1 MGRNVKIIL
10 IIHRKKNK
18 IDIEKSFIEV
28 FEKYFNKE
36 FDNELIKKNFKM
48 YINLFQSFIDYE
60 NVISLKLYQFWNKNL
75 KLKIDNF
82 NEVNDFR
89 VGNLKNLTSE
99 LLSKKLIKFD
109 ENDIDENED
118 ENENYQNNKKKKKLY
133 QNLSLDDIEI
143 DDNFDD
149 INLNELST
157 SVVYDPKVDF
167 LSGEDYE
174 YKDEEEIEGDNYIIE
189 NGKLKEIKLNLLIKK
204 IIFDDFENGHQEQI
218 KGFINQFCSFIDK
231 EMLINKI
238 MNAYYFYMK
247 TIKKIKTKLCPLI
260 IFLNKIIIAVYEF
273 YKAMNIYKSNII
285 SFYDELI
292 NDESIKIKGIK
303 EIYELISTKYP
314 TYNNILKVKKIIY
327 NSDKEPIQY
336 HIRIDLKE
344 QKKTNE
350 KHDYFCILDYS
361 IIDICEQ
368 LIYLSQ
374 SLFILIDRKEILG
387 GKFMKKN
394 KENNSPVIIKIINN
408 SNYLSNFIIEDILS
422 YNSPCLR
429 AKIIERWIL
438 ISDTLRKY
446 KNFNDS
452 ISILLALS
460 GHIISS
466 LKETWKEVNENSK
479 TIFQKL
485 VNLFSPINNFGKLRN
500 EIKLC
505 KKQPFIPFLGLLL
518 KDIAAYEEKFKY
530 IMNDNL
536 INFIKIELIENLL
549 ENFFI
554 YKNYQYIINEKEEF
568 KFFDNLQTKSLN
580 QLEEMA
586 NKIEPYFLLKDD
598 NKTEKRKT
606 LMDIQYFSKND

>member
-1 MGRNVKIIL
+1 
-10 IIHRKKNK
+10 
-18 IDIEKSFIEV
+18 
-28 FEKYFNKE
+28 
-36 FDNELIKKNFKM
+36 
-48 YINLFQSFIDYE
+48 
-60 NVISLKLYQFWNKNL
+60 
-75 KLKIDNF
+75 
-82 NEVNDFR
+82 
-89 VGNLKNLTSE
+89 
-99 LLSKKLIKFD
+99 
-109 ENDIDENED
+109 
-118 ENENYQNNKKKKKLY
+118 
-133 QNLSLDDIEI
+133 
-143 DDNFDD
+143 
-149 INLNELST
+149 
-157 SVVYDPKVDF
+157 
-167 LSGEDYE
+167 
-174 YKDEEEIEGDNYIIE
+174 
-189 NGKLKEIKLNLLIKK
+189 
-204 IIFDDFENGHQEQI
+204 
-218 KGFINQFCSFIDK
+218 
-231 EMLINKI
+231 
-238 MNAYYFYMK
+238 
-247 TIKKIKTKLCPLI
+247 
-260 IFLNKIIIAVYEF
+260 
-273 YKAMNIYKSNII
+273 
-285 SFYDELI
+285 
-292 NDESIKIKGIK
+292 
-303 EIYELISTKYP
+303 
-314 TYNNILKVKKIIY
+314 
-327 NSDKEPIQY
+327 
-336 HIRIDLKE
+336 
-344 QKKTNE
+344 
-350 KHDYFCILDYS
+350 
-361 IIDICEQ
+361 
-368 LIYLSQ
+368 
-374 SLFILIDRKEILG
+374 
-387 GKFMKKN
+387 MKKN

-479 TIFQKL
+479 IIFQKL

-586 NKIEPYFLLKDD
+586 NKIEPHFLLKDD

>member
-1 MGRNVKIIL
+1 M
-10 IIHRKKNK
+10 
-18 IDIEKSFIEV
+18 EV
-28 FEKYFNKE
+28 FDNYFNKE
-36 FDNELIKKNFKM
+36 FEDDLIKKQFKL
-48 YINLFQSFIDYE
+48 YINLFQSYIDYE
-60 NVISLKLYQFWNKNL
+60 NEITLKIFQFWNL
-75 KLKIDNF
+75 KLKIKIDDLIEING
-82 NEVNDFR
+82 FR
-89 VGNLKNLTSE
+89 ISNLNKVISD
-99 LLSKKLIKFD
+99 LLSKKLIKFNQDDLD
-109 ENDIDENED
+109 EIEEKENNEIED
-118 ENENYQNNKKKKKLY
+118 QSNNNHKKKKKLY
-133 QNLSLDDIEI
+133 NNISLDDIEI
-143 DDNFDD
+143 DENFDD
-149 INLNELST
+149 INLNEIST
-157 SVVYDPKVDF
+157 SVVYDPEVDF
-167 LSGEDYE
+167 LIGEDYE

-479 TIFQKL
+479 IIFQKL